1 MILRQGHVVEQG
13 RAEDL
18 WLHPKEDYTKRLLF
32 AGRSCRRT
40 F

>member
-1 MILRQGHVVEQG
+1 MIIRQGHIVEQG

-18 WLHPKEDYTKRLLF
+18 WQHPKEDYTKRLLF
-32 AGRSCRRT
+32 AGCSCHRT